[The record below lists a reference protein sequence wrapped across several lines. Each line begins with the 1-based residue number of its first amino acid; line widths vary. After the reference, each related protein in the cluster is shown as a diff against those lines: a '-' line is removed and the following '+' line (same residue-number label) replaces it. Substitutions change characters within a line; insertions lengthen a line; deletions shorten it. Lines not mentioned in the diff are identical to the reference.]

1 MKKNKVIVDR
11 KKLSA
16 EEINKHQDFE
26 NVLNSSLASS
36 KPFWKKIWFYGPVG
50 IATIGVLFTLGVEVL
65 SPEFEKEEERKVNE
79 SVLDIDALEDTEC
92 IHKPVKELD
101 VEYKVF
107 DFQNE
112 EGGTFTLESGTKII
126 IPKNAIEAKKGNLK
140 LKVRE
145 LNTESDKFLSGV
157 KMDIGSDE
165 AFESNGMVELLV
177 VDQNGTDCSLNKEK
191 KIDVSLVL
199 KAEPKGFDFWKL
211 NKNSKNWEKYPV
223 TYENSSVKDQ
233 ISKSQLESELKA
245 VTNELRLIDESLSE
259 LSTPSEVDFKLPIQ
273 GNQRFDLDFE
283 LSHFPELKMVKGME
297 FEVFTS
303 EKYDKTF
310 TRKKWSK
317 VDLSKE
323 GKNYFVQFESKN
335 ESFKIQVRPILKG
348 QDKLNAEEKFKD
360 ALIDYQITKKELE
373 SKAEKKLKERN
384 LKAKQ
389 LEEII
394 STLKSA
400 SLLPEERIVNNVNRA
415 NFSISSFGYYN
426 CDKVNRYPKPINKE
440 LIFCY
445 DEGQPINVESVY
457 IFDRTNNMRYN
468 YGDSYNHSL
477 NRLGFVKDAENILLV
492 SDEGGNF
499 GYVLRFDDLSIENQV
514 VKLKKVTKNRAT
526 IDFFEQILNEV
537 SVEI

>member
-65 SPEFEKEEERKVNE
+65 SPEFEKEEEKKVNE

-126 IPKNAIEAKKGNLK
+126 IHKNAIEAKKGNLK

-191 KIDVSLVL
+191 KILEIFDNAKNQSESRSSIAEKVSVSMGVPCNRKLVRRVL
-199 KAEPKGFDFWKL
+199 NEKRSSKL
-211 NKNSKNWEKYPV
+211 NK
-223 TYENSSVKDQ
+223 
-233 ISKSQLESELKA
+233 
-245 VTNELRLIDESLSE
+245 LR
-259 LSTPSEVDFKLPIQ
+259 
-273 GNQRFDLDFE
+273 
-283 LSHFPELKMVKGME
+283 
-297 FEVFTS
+297 
-303 EKYDKTF
+303 
-310 TRKKWSK
+310 
-317 VDLSKE
+317 
-323 GKNYFVQFESKN
+323 
-335 ESFKIQVRPILKG
+335 
-348 QDKLNAEEKFKD
+348 
-360 ALIDYQITKKELE
+360 
-373 SKAEKKLKERN
+373 
-384 LKAKQ
+384 
-389 LEEII
+389 
-394 STLKSA
+394 
-400 SLLPEERIVNNVNRA
+400 
-415 NFSISSFGYYN
+415 
-426 CDKVNRYPKPINKE
+426 
-440 LIFCY
+440 
-445 DEGQPINVESVY
+445 
-457 IFDRTNNMRYN
+457 
-468 YGDSYNHSL
+468 
-477 NRLGFVKDAENILLV
+477 
-492 SDEGGNF
+492 
-499 GYVLRFDDLSIENQV
+499 
-514 VKLKKVTKNRAT
+514 
-526 IDFFEQILNEV
+526 
-537 SVEI
+537 